1 MTVVSRLGY
10 AAALLVISY
19 AVLLLLFAGLEAS
32 GAASDVQFEDVASH
46 PAYFL
51 AVLCVGFLVAP
62 RLSRRLP
69 VAGEP
74 AQAPTGGKPGMRYE
88 IRIVLFAILAMILS
102 IAASLV
108 AMAFA

>member
-19 AVLLLLFAGLEAS
+19 AILLLLFAVLEGS
-32 GAASDVQFEDVASH
+32 GAAPNVEFEDVASH

-51 AVLCVGFLVAP
+51 AVLCAGFFVAP

-74 AQAPTGGKPGMRYE
+74 AQASAGSKPGMRYE
-88 IRIVLFAILAMILS
+88 IRIVLFAILAMTLS